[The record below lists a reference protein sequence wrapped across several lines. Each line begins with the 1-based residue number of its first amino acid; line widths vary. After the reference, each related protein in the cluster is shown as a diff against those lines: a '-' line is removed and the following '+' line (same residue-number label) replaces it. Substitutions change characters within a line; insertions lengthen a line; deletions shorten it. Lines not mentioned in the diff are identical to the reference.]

1 MAHGK
6 ETPRQKMIGM
16 MYLVLTA
23 MLALNVSAEVLE
35 AFVLVDQGL
44 IQTSRSFASKNSSAY
59 NEFSMAEKLNSVKV
73 KPWREKADEIRKKTQ
88 EFNKYITSLKVK
100 CVRQADGQEAAAVI
114 KDKNGEEEVD
124 AEELLNKSDTD
135 AGSRILLGDD
145 KNGEAYELRKKM
157 AAYRDFLLSFVNDKK
172 SYAPL
177 VNTLQTLLN
186 TDEPKQKDDG
196 TPRTWETGKFESV
209 PVAGVLPILT
219 KMQLDVLNCEA
230 EIINFLLAQ
239 IDAGSFKFNKLEAI
253 VQPVNGDYVL
263 QGSEYEAKVFL
274 AASDSTQDPEI
285 FIGSYDE
292 IKTANGEIDYQMR
305 GAGQAIKVQKGV
317 GTYTIRGGKPGLVT
331 WGGLLQIKSPSGQ
344 LVKRPFKATYQVAV
358 PSAVVSPS
366 KMNVLYRGVDNP
378 IDVSASGFSADKL
391 QIQVDNGSF
400 KKTGAGYM
408 IQPGGGKGTDVSV
421 FAMMDKVKKFLG
433 KISFRVKNVPNP
445 VIHLQGITTKSVDKV
460 YAAGSDG
467 IKAEMPP
474 DFDFDITYVVKSYT
488 FSLNSEGYETSVSN
502 EGWRFNE
509 KIKGMLARLKGGN
522 KITIED
528 IKIVGPDGTVRDFPN
543 AIVVKIK

>member
-1 MAHGK
+1 MGHGK

-73 KPWREKADEIRKKTQ
+73 KPWRVKADEIRKKTE
-88 EFNKYITSLKVK
+88 EFNKYINGLKVK
-100 CVRQADGQEAAAVI
+100 CVRQADGQDAAAVV

-124 AEELLNKSDTD
+124 GELLLNKSDTD

-145 KNGEAYELRKKM
+145 KNGEAYDLRKKM
-157 AAYRDFLLSFVNDKK
+157 AAHREFLLSFIDDKK

-177 VNTLQTLLN
+177 VTTIQNLLN
-186 TDEPKQKDDG
+186 TDEPKQKEDG

-219 KMQLDVLNCEA
+219 KMQLDLLNCEA

-253 VQPVNGDYVL
+253 VQPVNGEYIL

-285 FIGSYDE
+285 FLGSYDE
-292 IKTANGEIDYQMR
+292 IKTANGEKDYQMR
-305 GAGQAIKVQKGV
+305 GSGQPIKVQKGV
-317 GTYTIRGGKPGLVT
+317 GTYSTKGGKPGIVN

-378 IDVSASGFSADKL
+378 IDVSASGFSQDKL
-391 QIQVDNGSF
+391 IIQVDNGQY
-400 KKTGAGYM
+400 KKTGAGYI
-408 IQPGGGKGTDVSV
+408 IQPGSGKGTDVSV

-433 KISFRVKNVPNP
+433 KITFRVKNVPDP
-445 VIHLQGITTKSVDKV
+445 LVRIAGISGKSVEKV
-460 YAAGSDG
+460 YLAGADG
-467 IKAEMPP
+467 VKAEMPP
-474 DFDFDITYVVKSYT
+474 DFDFDITYTVKSYT
-488 FSLNSEGYETSVSN
+488 LNAIVDGYEQSVPN
-502 EGWRFNE
+502 EGWRFND
-509 KIKGMLARLKGGN
+509 KAKNLLNRLKGGN

-528 IKIVGPDGTVRDFPN
+528 IKIVGPDGTVRDYPN
-543 AIVVKIK
+543 AILLKIK

>member
-1 MAHGK
+1 MGHGK

-44 IQTSRSFASKNSSAY
+44 IQTSRSFASKNNSAY

-73 KPWREKADEIRKKTQ
+73 KPWRVKADEIKKRTD
-88 EFNKYITSLKVK
+88 EFNKYINGLKVK
-100 CVRQADGQEAAAVI
+100 CVRQADGPEAAAVV

-124 AEELLNKSDTD
+124 GELLLNKSDTD
-135 AGSRILLGDD
+135 AGSRILLGED

-157 AAYRDFLLSFVNDKK
+157 AAFREFLLSFVDDKK

-177 VNTLQTLLN
+177 VTTIQNLLN
-186 TDEPKQKDDG
+186 TDEPKQKGDAR
-196 TPRTWETGKFESV
+196 RTWETGKFESV

-253 VQPVNGDYVL
+253 VQPVNGEYVL

-292 IKTANGEIDYQMR
+292 IRTQSGEKDYQMR
-305 GAGQAIKVQKGV
+305 GGGQAIKVQKGV
-317 GTYTIRGGKPGLVT
+317 GTYTTRGGKPGIVN

-391 QIQVDNGSF
+391 IIQIDNGTS
-400 KKTGAGYM
+400 KKTAAGYI
-408 IQPGGGKGTDVSV
+408 IQPGSGKGTDVSV

-433 KISFRVKNVPNP
+433 KITFRVKNVPDP
-445 VIHLQGITTKSVDKV
+445 LVRIQGITGKSVDKV
-460 YAAGSDG
+460 YAAGADG
-467 IKAEMPP
+467 VKAEMPP
-474 DFDFDITYVVKSYT
+474 DFDFDISYIVKSFT
-488 FSLNSEGYETSVSN
+488 FSLNSDGYENSISN
-502 EGWRFNE
+502 DGWRFND
-509 KIKGMLARLKGGN
+509 KAKSMLSRLKAGN

-528 IKIVGPDGTVRDFPN
+528 IKIIGPDGTVRDYPYQLN
-543 AIVVKIK
+543 VKIK